1 MAKVEVLVGTTLGG
15 AEYVA
20 EELINKLEQNGHQ
33 TNLYLT
39 PQLDQLDPK
48 ALWLIVSS
56 THGAGDLPDNLQPF
70 YQELLLSELN
80 LQDCRYALCAI
91 GDSSYDTFCQ
101 GPEKLLQQLI
111 AKGAKPYVDK
121 IQIDVQY
128 DPIPEDPATAWLDEW
143 LDDLENSFQ
152 PE

>member
-70 YQELLLSELN
+70 YQELLQSNQN

-101 GPEKLLQQLI
+101 GPEKLLQQLS

-128 DPIPEDPATAWLDEW
+128 DPVPEDPALAWLDDW
-143 LDDLENSFQ
+143 L
-152 PE
+152 PEL

>member
-33 TNLYLT
+33 TSLYLT
-39 PQLDQLDPK
+39 PQLEQLDPK

-70 YQELLLSELN
+70 YQELLQSNQNQN

-101 GPEKLLQQLI
+101 GPEKLLQQLS

-128 DPIPEDPATAWLDEW
+128 VPVPEDPALAWLDDW
-143 LDDLENSFQ
+143 L
-152 PE
+152 PEL